1 MAITVTQ
8 QMRGVE
14 RRIGIPWSTRN
25 ITDPRLEPLTR
36 STVTEALCLPGVTQ
50 TILVMW
56 FALGKYYDDYAD
68 EGGRVVP
75 WSRPV
80 EYDRYEVVRMVDAEG
95 EYYVR
100 RPVRHEISQAAYR
113 GSERYYSPAPVAAG
127 GRPMPRREYGE
138 TYHEPGYGAPHDPYA
153 NGPRY
158 ERGPGPVRTV
168 NERAGAIPAT
178 GERRAV
184 QTNPYDYDEYDPHNP
199 TAEPSV
205 KETTSAAASQRSQQ
219 QMQYQ

>member
-1 MAITVTQ
+1 
-8 QMRGVE
+8 MRGVE

-56 FALGKYYDDYAD
+56 FALGSTMTPANMDNPILLRRTFINGTGLPPLAKNTTTTTLMKAA
-68 EGGRVVP
+68 ESFRGL
-75 WSRPV
+75 
-80 EYDRYEVVRMVDAEG
+80 VRSI
-95 EYYVR
+95 
-100 RPVRHEISQAAYR
+100 RHEISQAAYR